1 MDVICSVL
9 KQIKFVSQNEKVI
22 YQKHPV
28 LLNELYKKQGLSGA
42 ILQAQKFYSLA
53 EILIQGCGK

>member
-1 MDVICSVL
+1 MKKL
-9 KQIKFVSQNEKVI
+9 F

-42 ILQAQKFYSLA
+42 NSSSAKILFVGRDPNSRMW
-53 EILIQGCGK
+53 E